1 MRNFTLES
9 GQEEIDRQ
17 KRQKKDRG
25 ESQDSSAKNSMS
37 QDDLAS
43 PVEERKPIAGS
54 ESPAPPSQFEIGDE
68 EDSDEEGKSKSQPPS
83 SVGTPTSARSPTL
96 PSRTPSMSS
105 SAEDAVPIQLRAMS
119 EKARGKLPEGAFQRQ
134 ASTTSL
140 ASHVSA
146 PATVTSLNDFTPSPT
161 WVRAISD
168 LTSEE

>member
-1 MRNFTLES
+1 
-9 GQEEIDRQ
+9 
-17 KRQKKDRG
+17 
-25 ESQDSSAKNSMS
+25 MS

-43 PVEERKPIAGS
+43 PAEERKPMAGP
-54 ESPAPPSQFEIGDE
+54 ESPVPPSQFEIGDE
-68 EDSDEEGKSKSQPPS
+68 EDSDEEGRSKTQPPA

-96 PSRTPSMSS
+96 PSRTPSISS

-140 ASHVSA
+140 ASHVSVS
-146 PATVTSLNDFTPSPT
+146 ATVTSLNGFTPSTT

-168 LTSEE
+168 LTSDEWYPNI